1 MFYFLFL
8 LALVNAGKTLQPVVS
23 VAIAN
28 KTAVVKPKSILDK
41 VIGDPKQFVAEIQN
55 LDPTALRTI
64 ITLLEDLLTTSEERE
79 DTLNNAV
86 SDADS
91 AVSDA
96 SNGVADAEDVL
107 TGKQQGV
114 TDAEAHL
121 KTTQEE
127 AAAAVEAAEAALA
140 TAQQAE
146 TEAQGSLND
155 AKADHTQ
162 KVDDKTEA
170 EDNLAGELD
179 GLNHEQEVLREVIA
193 ILENLHSTNT
203 PDMYQLVGNGWCQG
217 VDGNRINMPGYSWT
231 QTDIKPDGSA
241 SLCAQQCATTD
252 DCIGYMS
259 EDQSKCDILLTS
271 DKNAAT
277 GIASVDGQTRNFCW
291 RKKTQHSSA
300 YKFVGNGWCMNAN
313 NNRINMPGYSWS
325 QTDIKQDGSA
335 SLCAQQCSAAQNCI
349 GYMSEDMS
357 KCDILL
363 TSDKNAA
370 SGIAS
375 VDGETRNF
383 CWQKRTQR

>member
-1 MFYFLFL
+1 
-8 LALVNAGKTLQPVVS
+8 
-23 VAIAN
+23 
-28 KTAVVKPKSILDK
+28 VKPKSILDK

-193 ILENLHSTNT
+193 ILENLHSKNT
-203 PDMYQLVGNGWCQG
+203 PAYLSLDNWDAVNGATIDAG
-217 VDGNRINMPGYSWT
+217 VAKCETNAGSCNIITKGTYTRPFSVSWTSKLLGGSEECVVMDVFPQNDQRHSGYSMGYGWWAVNLGYGLDSAHPAHNSGGDG
-231 QTDIKPDGSA
+231 DIHVNHVYK
-241 SLCAQQCATTD
+241 
-252 DCIGYMS
+252 MV
-259 EDQSKCDILLTS
+259 LTS
-271 DKNAAT
+271 DTVEMWRDDLNYHTYAAST
-277 GIASVDGQTRNFCW
+277 TYMSGKIRIGQSCRNFE
-291 RKKTQHSSA
+291 
-300 YKFVGNGWCMNAN
+300 V
-313 NNRINMPGYSWS
+313 
-325 QTDIKQDGSA
+325 
-335 SLCAQQCSAAQNCI
+335 
-349 GYMSEDMS
+349 
-357 KCDILL
+357 
-363 TSDKNAA
+363 SDVTVTNL
-370 SGIAS
+370 
-375 VDGETRNF
+375 
-383 CWQKRTQR
+383 